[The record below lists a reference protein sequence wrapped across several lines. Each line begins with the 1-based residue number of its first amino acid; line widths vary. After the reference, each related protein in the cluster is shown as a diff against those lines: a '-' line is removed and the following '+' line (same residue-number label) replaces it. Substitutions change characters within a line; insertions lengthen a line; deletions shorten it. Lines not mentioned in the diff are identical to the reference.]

1 LEQTE
6 LVGSVLERLNT
17 IDLWQPDSLEDIKFT
32 QTVDF
37 IVSQEEAFEFERRV
51 GNATDVRTVTL
62 IEDAGELIAQQ
73 SVEQKRATKG
83 LRGASYPYDQFLT
96 YSQLEEWI
104 LANDDGELMSSEI
117 IGETFEGRKIYGVH
131 LGDQDPTS
139 DKKKIFMECN
149 IHAREWIT
157 PSTCRY
163 FIHMLKSAKNGVDLT
178 PSSFSMQDLL
188 YILDHNW
195 YIIVS
200 MNPDGYQYTFDSDR
214 MWRKNREPN
223 QGSQCVG
230 TDLNR
235 QFPVGHLTEGG
246 SPNPCHFG
254 YAGTA
259 PFTTREANIWR
270 DWFMQLRNAGGGD
283 IQAQISVHSYSQLI
297 MPPWA
302 SDRNAIPDEPED
314 TVYQMEVANRM
325 KEAAFDTHGKVY
337 IAGQSRDV
345 LGYPAGG
352 MTEDYA
358 YGELGV
364 KLSMLIEL
372 RDTGDFGF
380 LLPATE
386 IIPTAEELVAMLIQ
400 VSKSL

>member
-1 LEQTE
+1 MKFALLLTSVALSEKDYHGFKVIRASWESSEQTE
-6 LVGSVLERLNT
+6 LVGSVLERLDT
-17 IDLWQPDSLEDIKFT
+17 INLWQPESFENINYT
-32 QTVDF
+32 RTVDF
-37 IVSQEEAFEFERRV
+37 LVSEKEAFEFKRRV
-51 GNATDVRTVTL
+51 GNGADVVTL
-62 IEDAGELIAQQ
+62 IEDAGEIIAKQAT
-73 SVEQKRATKG
+73 EQKRATRG

-117 IGETFEGRKIYGVH
+117 IGETFEGRNIYGVH

-139 DKKKIFMECN
+139 NKKKVFMECN

-178 PSSFSMQDLL
+178 PSSFSMQELL
-188 YILDHNW
+188 DILDHNW

-259 PFTTREANIWR
+259 PFTSREANIWR

-283 IQAQISVHSYSQLI
+283 IEAQISVHRFVHAKY
-297 MPPWA
+297 
-302 SDRNAIPDEPED
+302 
-314 TVYQMEVANRM
+314 
-325 KEAAFDTHGKVY
+325 
-337 IAGQSRDV
+337 
-345 LGYPAGG
+345 
-352 MTEDYA
+352 
-358 YGELGV
+358 
-364 KLSMLIEL
+364 
-372 RDTGDFGF
+372 
-380 LLPATE
+380 
-386 IIPTAEELVAMLIQ
+386 
-400 VSKSL
+400 